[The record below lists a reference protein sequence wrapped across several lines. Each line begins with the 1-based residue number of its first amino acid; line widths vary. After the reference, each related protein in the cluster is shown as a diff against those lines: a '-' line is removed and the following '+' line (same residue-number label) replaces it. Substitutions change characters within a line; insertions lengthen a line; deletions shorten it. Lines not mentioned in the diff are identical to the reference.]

1 MKRLQ
6 AENQAA
12 MQAAEE
18 LHRKK
23 LADEREGERDEEE
36 TAQPNGGVDPM
47 AVAEAEALR
56 QNA

>member
-12 MQAAEE
+12 MEAAEE

-23 LADEREGERDEEE
+23 LADEREGEKDEEE
-36 TAQPNGGVDPM
+36 TAQPNGSSDPM
-47 AVAEAEALR
+47 VVAEAEALKEE
-56 QNA
+56 A

>member
-1 MKRLQ
+1 MQ

-23 LADEREGERDEEE
+23 LAEDREGEKDEDE
-36 TAQPNGGVDPM
+36 TAQANGGSSDPM

-56 QNA
+56 QS